1 MVENTAIIDSK
12 IVNLEN
18 KFIKS
23 VLNTMEEELSVKQL
37 KTLQEVLIKELCKD
51 KENDTNDK
59 TNFDLINEFI
69 DAKRVEG
76 CSERTLKEY
85 KISAIKLVNYYQDKT
100 LRKIKTDDIRN
111 FLMNYQAINNCSNT
125 TIDNHRRNL
134 SSFFAWLEAEDYILK
149 SPMLRIHKIKTKK
162 VVKKIISDEEI
173 EILRDNCKNIRD
185 LAIIDLL

>member
-18 KFIKS
+18 QFIKS

-51 KENDTNDK
+51 KENNTNDK

-85 KISAIKLVNYYQDKT
+85 RISAIKLVNYYENKT
-100 LRKIKTDDIRN
+100 LRKITTDDIRN
-111 FLMNYQAINNCSNT
+111 FLMKFLFNSY
-125 TIDNHRRNL
+125 R
-134 SSFFAWLEAEDYILK
+134 
-149 SPMLRIHKIKTKK
+149 
-162 VVKKIISDEEI
+162 
-173 EILRDNCKNIRD
+173 
-185 LAIIDLL
+185 